1 MKMSTKGRYGL
12 RVMVELA
19 VQFGAGPVLVD
30 EIAKRQGI
38 SAKYIRVLI
47 AGLKTAGLL
56 KAVRGPHGGY
66 ELTRA
71 PAGITVL
78 EVVTALEGSLAPV
91 DCVADASHCNRA
103 GCCATRDVW
112 CDVAMAIERTL
123 AGVTL
128 EQLAMRQ
135 KAKVEMPQVPRS
147 YAF

>member
-1 MKMSTKGRYGL
+1 M
-12 RVMVELA
+12 
-19 VQFGAGPVLVD
+19 D

-56 KAVRGPHGGY
+56 KTVRGPHGGY
-66 ELTRA
+66 ELTRS
-71 PAGITVL
+71 PAGITAL
-78 EVVTALEGSLAPV
+78 EVVTALEGSLAPA
-91 DCVADASHCNRA
+91 DCVDDASNCSRA
-103 GCCATRDVW
+103 GCCVTRDVW